1 MNYYILLDKAV
12 FVKRN
17 GELVLTE
24 IAADTDLEW
33 VRANTGFELTVADD
47 LKKFEIW
54 IHIYIYYQYI
64 DIILI

>member
-1 MNYYILLDKAV
+1 MIKLLQVNIYIHYSLDKAV

-33 VRANTGFELTVADD
+33 VRANTGFELTIADD
-47 LKKFEIW
+47 LKKFDIW
-54 IHIYIYYQYI
+54 I
-64 DIILI
+64 DK